1 MKKHQNP
8 LIGISTADTFQH
20 IDDALE
26 LLRFVDMSGK
36 LGSVLSEG
44 AEMGVNRVLDMV
56 RGALRYEETRLGEN
70 KEKAA

>member
-1 MKKHQNP
+1 MKTHKNP
-8 LIGISTADTFQH
+8 LIGITTADTFQH

-44 AEMGVNRVLDMV
+44 AEMGVNHVLNMV
-56 RGALRYEETRLGEN
+56 RGALRYEETRLATNRE
-70 KEKAA
+70 EAA